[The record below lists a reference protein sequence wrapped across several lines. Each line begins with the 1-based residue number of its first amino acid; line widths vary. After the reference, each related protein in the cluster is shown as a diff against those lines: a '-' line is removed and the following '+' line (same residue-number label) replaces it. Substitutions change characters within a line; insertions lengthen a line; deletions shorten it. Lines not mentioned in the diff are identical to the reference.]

1 MLRKLGNSRDYSRSQ
16 DQGCGFKL
24 RSGGGMRCHIT
35 GQVLKLSSKDCISGR
50 NPLNDK
56 LMTKQGTREKNVKLS
71 DSSHQG
77 RDTKDTKIAA

>member
-1 MLRKLGNSRDYSRSQ
+1 
-16 DQGCGFKL
+16 
-24 RSGGGMRCHIT
+24 MRCHIT
-35 GQVLKLSSKDCISGR
+35 GQVLKLSSKNYISGR

-56 LMTKQGTREKNVKLS
+56 LMSKQGTREKNANLN